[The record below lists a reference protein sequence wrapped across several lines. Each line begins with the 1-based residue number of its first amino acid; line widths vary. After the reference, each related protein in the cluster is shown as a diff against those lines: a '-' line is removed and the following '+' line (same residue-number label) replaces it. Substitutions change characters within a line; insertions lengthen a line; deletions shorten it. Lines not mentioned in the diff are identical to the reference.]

1 MSIKPVLKLVINHQ
15 LLALTGSNALLK
27 PFYQLNYLVAAK
39 ECGLFELLLDAPK
52 GFEQLAEVYCTDHKG
67 REAMEAWLGLGVRL
81 GYLRLEARGYALKGL
96 AKKLALPQNDAA
108 LAWLQEAAGL
118 HSNLISQTVKKLRN
132 REFWNLED
140 QDGEIIA
147 RSSRIME
154 AFQTEAIDRFFPA
167 SGVASLLEIGCG
179 SGFYIKY
186 AANRN
191 PSLVALG
198 LELQPS
204 VADVARRNISEW
216 GLDGRVRIEVG
227 DIRLKVPDERF
238 SVVTLY
244 NNIYYF
250 PVESRVSLLQHIRQ
264 FIKPGGFLLLI
275 TCCQGGSLG
284 VGVLNLWG
292 AATLT
297 GGRLPSKHEL
307 ISQLH
312 DAAFQD
318 VQTIRLTPGEELFA
332 FKALPGQEVSQRSR
346 TRSGASQG

>member
-1 MSIKPVLKLVINHQ
+1 MSIKPFLKLMMNNQ

-27 PFYQLNYLVAAK
+27 PFYQLNYLVAVK
-39 ECGLFELLLDAPK
+39 ESGLFELLLDAPK
-52 GFEQLAEVYCTDHKG
+52 GFEQLAEVYCTDNKA
-67 REAMEAWLGLGVRL
+67 REALEAWLGLGVQL
-81 GYLRLEARGYALKGL
+81 GYLGLDTKGYALKGL

-108 LAWLQEAAGL
+108 LALLQEAAGL
-118 HSNLISQTVKKLRN
+118 HSNLILQTVRKLRN
-132 REFWNLED
+132 GELWNLED

-154 AFQTEAIDRFFPA
+154 AFQTQAIDRFFPT

-191 PSLVALG
+191 PSLAALG
-198 LELQPS
+198 LELQPN
-204 VADVARRNISEW
+204 VADLARRNISEW
-216 GLDGRVRIEVG
+216 GLQGRVRIEVR
-227 DIRLKVPDERF
+227 DIRLKAPDESF
-238 SVVTLY
+238 SIVTLY

-275 TCCQGGSLG
+275 TCCQGGSLA
-284 VGVLNLWG
+284 VEVLNLWG
-292 AATLT
+292 AATLS
-297 GGRLPSKHEL
+297 GGRLPSKREL

-312 DAAFQD
+312 HAGFQD
-318 VQTIRLTPGEELFA
+318 VEAVRLIPGEELFA
-332 FKALPGQEVSQRSR
+332 FKARPGES
-346 TRSGASQG
+346 A